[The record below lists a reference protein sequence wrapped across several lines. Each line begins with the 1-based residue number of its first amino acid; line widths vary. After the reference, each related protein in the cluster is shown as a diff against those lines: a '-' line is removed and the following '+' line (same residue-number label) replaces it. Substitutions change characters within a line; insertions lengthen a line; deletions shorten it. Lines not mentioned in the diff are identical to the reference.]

1 MEFVQASAGAGRD
14 TAGSGERREKGRLR
28 LFAPTK
34 SRALLFMFGYFPD
47 LIFLFCVSFP
57 LVLDE
62 KKMVMGSACLMQET
76 CFKRVV

>member
-34 SRALLFMFGYFPD
+34 SRA
-47 LIFLFCVSFP
+47 FLFYVRLFPGFDFFSFTRVALVP
-57 LVLDE
+57 VLVL
-62 KKMVMGSACLMQET
+62 
-76 CFKRVV
+76 

>member
-47 LIFLFCVSFP
+47 LIFSLLPVPAGPSLLF
-57 LVLDE
+57 
-62 KKMVMGSACLMQET
+62 
-76 CFKRVV
+76 